1 MITLD
6 NSIPTNVK
14 PSDRVKLKYSACRC
28 LRTLLNS
35 GDGRNNLN
43 LFEFRDFTEEG
54 TIYYEA
60 NDFNEKFINFLTEK
74 SEIFLFFL
82 QINSGSGINLL
93 TNEFMSRI
101 SMLN

>member
-1 MITLD
+1 LITLD

-60 NDFNEKFINFLTEK
+60 NDFNEKFINFYLK
-74 SEIFLFFL
+74 SQKFFYSFYKL
-82 QINSGSGINLL
+82 IQ
-93 TNEFMSRI
+93 EVE
-101 SMLN
+101 